1 MDEFNAMI
9 YGSPP
14 LVRIGELMEVTATL
28 VVVIFVPQVRS
39 RWVQI
44 HPRSDPR
51 DRVMERDVNWQSNF
65 RATDDTTNNTCIERD

>member
-1 MDEFNAMI
+1 MDEFDAMV
-9 YGSPP
+9 YGSAP
-14 LVRIGELMEVTATL
+14 LVRIDKLMEFTATL

-44 HPRSDPR
+44 HPHSDPR

-65 RATDDTTNNTCIERD
+65 RVTDDTTNNTCIERD